1 MALAAIEPDRLL
13 SLGIADQEA
22 AFEIPRLVAGIAQ
35 ACRRLRPGRI
45 LSLAYE
51 GGHPD
56 HDAVALAV
64 ARAGRGIEI
73 VEMPLYHAAPGT
85 GERMIVQE
93 FLPGPAETRLTLS
106 AAERERKR
114 RMIEA
119 FATQRET
126 LQAFLP
132 PRDERFRPAP
142 VHDFTR
148 PPHAGRLQYESWSF
162 PITGEEWRAR
172 AGC

>member
-56 HDAVALAV
+56 HDAVARAV

-106 AAERERKR
+106 PAERERKR

-119 FATQRET
+119 FASQRET

-132 PRDERFRPAP
+132 PRDERFRLAPAY
-142 VHDFTR
+142 DF
-148 PPHAGRLQYESWSF
+148 
-162 PITGEEWRAR
+162 
-172 AGC
+172 